1 MNLAM
6 IRYIL
11 GYILQI
17 ESALLILPAIVS
29 YYYGDSALNALLFTA
44 LLAFLLGLVLR
55 FKKPKNQII
64 YAREGFAVVSLAWLS
79 LSALGAV
86 PFYLSGEVPSFV
98 DAFFE
103 TVSGFTTTGA
113 SILPAVEDL
122 SLSLVFWRSFTH
134 WIGGMGVL
142 VFALAIIPMAD
153 NRSMYLMRAEVPGP
167 TAGKLVPKMKDTV
180 KILYS
185 IYFAMTVL
193 QIILLKL
200 AGMPW
205 FDSFINTFGSAGTG
219 GFSNRNLS
227 VGAYQN
233 PSFEWIIG
241 IFTMLFGVNFNLY
254 YFLLKGN
261 FKNFLKNEEL
271 HLYLGIISLATLG
284 IAINIRV
291 PQGNVTDSI
300 RTSFFQVSSII
311 TTTGY
316 SSVDFNLWPAF
327 SKMILTLL
335 MFFGAMAGSTGGGI
349 KISRILL
356 IWRFILREL
365 KKLLHPRAVGVVKLE
380 GKTVTE
386 EILQGV
392 SLYILVYLLIF
403 GSSMVFLSLEGVDFE
418 TNFTSVAS
426 CLNNIGP
433 GLGLVGPLGNFGFYS
448 PFSKI
453 ILSLNMLLGRLEI
466 FPLLLA
472 FTPAFWRR
480 K

>member
-6 IRYIL
+6 VRYIL

-17 ESALLILPAIVS
+17 EGALLLAPALVAFI
-29 YYYGDSALNALLFTA
+29 YQEGTIQPLLVTA
-44 LLAFLLGLVLR
+44 FLAFALGLMLR
-55 FKKPKNQII
+55 WHKPKNQII
-64 YAREGFAVVSLAWLS
+64 YAKEGFAVVSAAWILLSAVGALPFWLS
-79 LSALGAV
+79 QEI
-86 PFYLSGEVPSFV
+86 PFYL

-122 SLSLVFWRSFTH
+122 SLSLVFWRSFAH

-167 TAGKLVPKMKDTV
+167 TAGKLVPRMKDTV

-185 IYFAMTVL
+185 IYLGMTIL

-205 FDSFINTFGSAGTG
+205 YDTLINTFGSAGTG

-233 PSFEWIIG
+233 GTYEWIIG
-241 IFTMLFGVNFNLY
+241 IFMMLFGVNFNLY
-254 YFLLKGN
+254 YFLLTKK
-261 FKNFLKNEEL
+261 FKDIWKNEEL
-271 HLYLGIISLATLG
+271 RLYLAIIALATIGITINLG
-284 IAINIRV
+284 GLKNNLS
-291 PQGNVTDSI
+291 GSL

-316 SSVDFNLWPAF
+316 SSTDFNLWPAF
-327 SKMILTLL
+327 SKTILILL
-335 MFFGAMAGSTGGGI
+335 MFFGASAGSTAGGI

-356 IWRFILREL
+356 IWRMIIREL
-365 KKLLHPRAVGVVKLE
+365 KRLLHPRSVGVIKLE
-380 GKTVTE
+380 NKTVSEKT
-386 EILQGV
+386 LQGV
-392 SLYILVYLLIF
+392 SIFILVYLIIF
-403 GSSMVFLSLEGVDFE
+403 ASSLVFLSLDNVDFE
-418 TNFTSVAS
+418 TNFTSVLT

-433 GLGLVGPLGNFGFYS
+433 GFSLVGPMGNFGFYS
-448 PFSKI
+448 PLSKI

-466 FPLLLA
+466 FPLLLSLM
-472 FTPAFWRR
+472 PSFW
-480 K
+480 KQK